1 MTGQMDAEGKKHHA
15 QSGLDY
21 LRDLLKDWHGSAMA
35 ETMNMRLIAVD
46 EGTATFEAFPSPKY
60 YNPQMRLHGGYA
72 ATLIDSATGC
82 AVQTKLPMGI
92 GYGTIELKVNY
103 VGKIDASVKRLLCTG
118 TVIHAGRTM
127 LTADARLTDEH
138 GKLFAHGSG
147 TFLVYPKK

>member
-1 MTGQMDAEGKKHHA
+1 MDKDKVG

-21 LRDLLKDWHGSAMA
+21 LKARIKDWHGSAMA

-46 EGTATFEAFPSPKY
+46 DGTATFEAFPSPRY
-60 YNPQMRLHGGYA
+60 YNPQMRVHGGYA

-82 AVQTKLPMGI
+82 AVQTKLAAGV

-103 VGKIDASVKRLLCTG
+103 VRKMVAETGRLLCTG

-127 LTADARLTDEH
+127 LTAEAKITDEH
-138 GKLFAHGSG
+138 GKLYAHGSG
-147 TFLVYPKK
+147 TFLVYPT

>member
-1 MTGQMDAEGKKHHA
+1 MTADGHKDHPR
-15 QSGLDY
+15 SGLDY
-21 LRDLLKDWHGSAMA
+21 LRERLKDWHGSAMA

-46 EGTATFEAFPSPKY
+46 DGSATFEAFPSPKY

-82 AVQTKLPMGI
+82 AVQTKLPAGI

-103 VGKIDASVKRLLCTG
+103 VRRIDAEVGRLLCTG

-127 LTADARLTDEH
+127 LTADAKLTDEN
-138 GKLFAHGSG
+138 GKLYAHGSG
-147 TFLVYPKK
+147 TFLVYPK

>member
-1 MTGQMDAEGKKHHA
+1 MVSEPKMQPP
-15 QSGLDY
+15 QSGLDF
-21 LRDLLKDWHGSAMA
+21 LRDRLKDWHGSAMA

-46 EGTATFEAFPSPKY
+46 EGSATFEAFPSPKF

-82 AVQTKLPMGI
+82 AVQTRLPAGI

-103 VGKIDASVKRLLCTG
+103 VRKIDESVSRLLCTG
-118 TVIHAGRTM
+118 NVIHAGRTM
-127 LTADARLTDEH
+127 LTAEAKLTDED
-138 GKLFAHGSG
+138 GKLYAHGSG

>member
-1 MTGQMDAEGKKHHA
+1 MSAEQHGHQT

-21 LRDLLKDWHGSAMA
+21 LRERLKDWHGSAMA

-46 EGTATFEAFPSPKY
+46 DGSATFEGIPSPKY

-82 AVQTKLPMGI
+82 AVQTKLPAGV

-103 VGKIDASVKRLLCTG
+103 VRKIDEHVGRLICTG
-118 TVIHAGRTM
+118 TVIHAGRSM
-127 LTADARLTDEH
+127 LTAEAKLTDEK
-138 GKLFAHGSG
+138 GKLYAHGSG
-147 TFLVYPKK
+147 TFLVYPK

>member
-1 MTGQMDAEGKKHHA
+1 MDTEQGG

-21 LRDLLKDWHGSAMA
+21 LRARIKDWHGSAMA

-46 EGTATFEAFPSPKY
+46 DGTATFEAFPSPRY
-60 YNPQMRLHGGYA
+60 YNPQMRVHGGYA

-82 AVQTKLPMGI
+82 AVQTKLAAGI

-103 VGKIDASVKRLLCTG
+103 VRKMVAESGRLLCTG

-127 LTADARLTDEH
+127 LTAEAKITDEH
-138 GKLFAHGSG
+138 GKLYAHGSG
-147 TFLVYPKK
+147 TFLVYPT

>member
-1 MTGQMDAEGKKHHA
+1 MNADAQKHTT

-21 LRDLLKDWHGSAMA
+21 LRERLKDWHGSAMA

-46 EGTATFEAFPSPKY
+46 DGSVTFEAFPSPKY

-82 AVQTKLPMGI
+82 AVQTKLPAGV

-103 VGKIDASVKRLLCTG
+103 VRRIDAEVGRLLCTG

-127 LTADARLTDEH
+127 LTADAKLTDES
-138 GKLFAHGSG
+138 GKLYAHGSG
-147 TFLVYPKK
+147 TFLVYPK

>member
-1 MTGQMDAEGKKHHA
+1 MKADEKNHHP

-21 LRDLLKDWHGSAMA
+21 LRERLKDWHGSAMA

-46 EGTATFEAFPSPKY
+46 DGSATFEAFPSPRY

-82 AVQTKLPMGI
+82 AVQTKLPAGV

-103 VGKIDASVKRLLCTG
+103 VRKIDADVGRLLCIG
-118 TVIHAGRTM
+118 TVIHSGRTM
-127 LTADARLTDEH
+127 LTADAKLTDES
-138 GKLFAHGSG
+138 GKLYAHGSG
-147 TFLVYPKK
+147 TFLVYPK

>member
-1 MTGQMDAEGKKHHA
+1 MSADIDENRP

-21 LRDLLKDWHGSAMA
+21 LKQRLQDWHGSPMA

-46 EGTATFEAFPSPKY
+46 EGSATFEAFPSSRY

-82 AVQTKLPMGI
+82 AVQTKLPAGI

-103 VGKIDASVKRLLCTG
+103 VGKIDASVGRLICTG

-127 LTADARLTDEH
+127 LTADARLTGEN
-138 GKLFAHGSG
+138 GKLYAHGSG